1 VNIGVATEPPF
12 RRDALWEAPKQR
24 RNRRAGWTIVL
35 GSVVLVG
42 TLGIAAL
49 HRIDAM
55 FSDYTPSMSV
65 GWKVKTL
72 ATEDFPR
79 WQKVHPDERCPARLS
94 ELDDIDTLDPW
105 GHALQYTCDPRL
117 LRAASPGIAITSAG
131 EDGTFG
137 TADDIGSDP

>member
-1 VNIGVATEPPF
+1 VTVGVEPPF
-12 RRDALWEAPKQR
+12 RRRALWAGPKQR
-24 RNRRAGWTIVL
+24 RNRRAAWTVVL
-35 GSVVLVG
+35 GGLLVIG
-42 TLGIAAL
+42 ASGIAAL
-49 HRIDAM
+49 HRLNEM
-55 FSDYTPSMSV
+55 FHSDYTDRASAA
-65 GWKVKTL
+65 WKVKTL

-79 WQKVHPDERCPARLS
+79 WRQLHPGQRCPAHLS
-94 ELDDIDTLDPW
+94 ELDDISVLDPW

>member
-12 RRDALWEAPKQR
+12 RRGALWEAPKQR
-24 RNRRAGWTIVL
+24 RNRRAWTVVL
-35 GSVVLVG
+35 GGMWFVG
-42 TLGIAAL
+42 ALGIAAL
-49 HRIDAM
+49 HWIGEM
-55 FSDYTPSMSV
+55 FHADVTPRASAA
-65 GWKVKTL
+65 WKVKVL
-72 ATEDFPR
+72 ANEDFPR
-79 WQKVHPDERCPARLS
+79 WRQLHPDERCPARLS
-94 ELDDIDTLDPW
+94 ELDDINVLDPW